1 MTKESS
7 AKVLDFASFKSR
19 KVLAGDRKES
29 LTDAFQ
35 IQNLSERTHAGSAT
49 NMNQEAVQ
57 GNHNS
62 KLEPDLHERIERIK
76 ASIGRIN
83 ALMAELRQDKK

>member
-1 MTKESS
+1 MTNESS

-29 LTDAFQ
+29 VTDAFQ
-35 IQNLSERTHAGSAT
+35 IQNVAEK
-49 NMNQEAVQ
+49 NQTTK
-57 GNHNS
+57 N
-62 KLEPDLHERIERIK
+62 EPDLHERIERIK